1 MEGSIAPKERVNIVY
16 KSVAGEFKEV
26 VELPLKMLVMGNFT
40 TKEDERPVEER
51 QPIEI
56 TKGNLNEVMKGQ
68 DLSLDLSVPDKLSGV
83 EDAEISMSLKF
94 EEISDFSP
102 DNIADQVPELKKII
116 DLRTALMAVKGPL
129 GNVPAMRKTIQSI
142 MDDDETRAKL
152 IKELGIDQL

>member
-1 MEGSIAPKERVNIVY
+1 
-16 KSVAGEFKEV
+16 
-26 VELPLKMLVMGNFT
+26 MLVMGNFT